1 MMIGM
6 NAKFIRE
13 AKLEEELGNS
23 LVIKEPIGVVGCVTP
38 WNYPLHQVVCKVAP
52 ALAAGCTIVLKPAE
66 MAPLSAFM
74 LAEAAHEIGLPNG
87 VLNVVSGP
95 GRVVGEA
102 IVAHP
107 DVDMVSFTGSLQAGR
122 RIASVAGD
130 GIKKVCLELGGK
142 SAFVVLDDAPFD
154 KAIPAGVNNCM
165 QNSGQTC
172 SAWTRMLVPRSRHD
186 EAVELAKGQLAKL
199 TLGDPFDKN
208 TRLGPLASAGQRDSV
223 LGFIEQGKKEGATLV
238 AGGGKPANLPKGF
251 YVEPTIFANV
261 DNRMAIAQEEIFG
274 PVAGDHSLRFGSG
287 CDRDRERFSVRPG
300 RRRVGRHE
308 RARSRCREAAA
319 HRAGGHQRRTLQRAR
334 AVRRLQE
341 VGHRPRDRAARDR
354 GILPAEVDPEIGMF
368 AIFAGLA
375 AGLLHVFSGPDH
387 LAAIAPLALSEK
399 PLGIER
405 TSSRRVANRI
415 AMGHRA
421 HGRRAADRDVAAAPE
436 GAAAA
441 RCDLRLQRAHRRRVV
456 DRRRCLGSVEGQ
468 PRGHHAAL
476 ARRRVV
482 CDGRDPRP
490 RGQLAL
496 VWRAPGAGV
505 FRCVSDSIL
514 YLAGFGLGAIAGM
527 SAFAAGV
534 GLVSIR
540 LGQFRGLLY
549 ASSAAALVIGGFW
562 LVGR

>member
-1 MMIGM
+1 MKTRVPQIAEAIAHEVGTAIGFATKVQAEFPIMMIGM

-186 EAVELAKGQLAKL
+186 EAVELAKGAARQA
-199 TLGDPFDKN
+199 DP
-208 TRLGPLASAGQRDSV
+208 RRSVRQEHAAWSAG
-223 LGFIEQGKKEGATLV
+223 
-238 AGGGKPANLPKGF
+238 
-251 YVEPTIFANV
+251 
-261 DNRMAIAQEEIFG
+261 
-274 PVAGDHSLRFGSG
+274 
-287 CDRDRERFSVRPG
+287 
-300 RRRVGRHE
+300 VGRPARQ
-308 RARSRCREAAA
+308 RAWL
-319 HRAGGHQRRTLQRAR
+319 HRAGQEGRRDAR
-334 AVRRLQE
+334 RRRRQAVRTCR
-341 VGHRPRDRAARDR
+341 RA
-354 GILPAEVDPEIGMF
+354 
-368 AIFAGLA
+368 
-375 AGLLHVFSGPDH
+375 S
-387 LAAIAPLALSEK
+387 
-399 PLGIER
+399 
-405 TSSRRVANRI
+405 TSSRR
-415 AMGHRA
+415 
-421 HGRRAADRDVAAAPE
+421 
-436 GAAAA
+436 
-441 RCDLRLQRAHRRRVV
+441 
-456 DRRRCLGSVEGQ
+456 
-468 PRGHHAAL
+468 
-476 ARRRVV
+476 
-482 CDGRDPRP
+482 
-490 RGQLAL
+490 
-496 VWRAPGAGV
+496 
-505 FRCVSDSIL
+505 
-514 YLAGFGLGAIAGM
+514 
-527 SAFAAGV
+527 
-534 GLVSIR
+534 
-540 LGQFRGLLY
+540 
-549 ASSAAALVIGGFW
+549 SSPTSTTG
-562 LVGR
+562 